1 MVKLSNVY
9 SSNSSYL
16 RRMLYRRKFLLALL
30 ELLGGEAEKLRI
42 QKLTFLFG
50 QREHPLYD
58 FVPYR
63 FGSFSISMA
72 SDLGAMAKHGQVAET
87 ENTVIQLAV
96 GNWFSSLSAAD
107 QQALQQML
115 ADFGKLS
122 TRQLT
127 TYTYRHYPYYASKSE
142 IANELLNSLEL
153 EKVNQSVRS
162 FSQKQLFTIGYEGIS
177 LESYLN
183 KLLQNGVRLLVDVRR
198 NPLSMK
204 FGFSK
209 GQLQKYCGML
219 GISYVHLPELGIA
232 SEQRQTLNTQA
243 DYDALFEAYK
253 SSTLNETTATQTKV
267 LHLLWEYDRIALT
280 CFEANI
286 CQCHRKPLAE
296 SIAAL
301 PGFDYRLE
309 HL

>member
-1 MVKLSNVY
+1 
-9 SSNSSYL
+9 
-16 RRMLYRRKFLLALL
+16 MLYRRKFLLALI
-30 ELLGGEAEKLRI
+30 ELSGGEIEKLRL

-50 QREHPLYD
+50 QLQHALYD
-58 FVPYR
+58 FIPYR

-72 SDLGAMAKHGQVAET
+72 SDLGAMTKHGQVTET
-87 ENTVIQLAV
+87 DQSVIKLAP
-96 GNWFSSLSAAD
+96 GNWLASLSAVD
-107 QQALQQML
+107 QKALKQL
-115 ADFGKLS
+115 HTDFGKLS

-142 IANELLNSLEL
+142 IAKELLNEQEL
-153 EKVNQSVRS
+153 VKVKLSVAGFSEKA
-162 FSQKQLFTIGYEGIS
+162 LFTIGYEGIS
-177 LESYLN
+177 LEAYLN
-183 KLLQNGVRLLVDVRR
+183 KLLINGVKLLLDVRR

-209 GQLQKYCGML
+209 GQLQKSCSML
-219 GISYVHLPELGIA
+219 GIVYMHLPELGIA
-232 SEQRQTLNTQA
+232 SEQRQQLNSQA
-243 DYDALFEAYK
+243 AYDALFDAYK
-253 SSTLNETTATQTKV
+253 RSTLVETTATQQKV
-267 LHLLWEYDRIALT
+267 LQLLREFNRIALT

>member
-1 MVKLSNVY
+1 
-9 SSNSSYL
+9 
-16 RRMLYRRKFLLALL
+16 MLYRRKFLLALL
-30 ELLGGEAEKLRI
+30 ELLGGEAEKMRL
-42 QKLTFLFG
+42 QKLAFLFG
-50 QREHPLYD
+50 RQQRALYD

-87 ENTVIQLAV
+87 ENTVVQLAA
-96 GNWFSSLSAAD
+96 GNWLASLSAAD
-107 QQALQQML
+107 QIGVKQLL
-115 ADFGKLS
+115 ADFGRLN

-142 IANELLNSLEL
+142 IATELLSTPEL
-153 EKVNQSVRS
+153 EKVKQSLKS
-162 FSQKQLFTIGYEGIS
+162 FSEKRLFTIGYEGIS
-177 LESYLN
+177 LEAYLN

-209 GQLQKYCGML
+209 GQLQKSCGML
-219 GISYVHLPELGIA
+219 GIAYTHLPELGIA
-232 SEQRQTLNTQA
+232 SEHRQTLDTQA

-253 SSTLNETTATQTKV
+253 SSTLHETTASQQKV
-267 LHLLWEYDRIALT
+267 LQLLHEYDRIALT

>member
-1 MVKLSNVY
+1 
-9 SSNSSYL
+9 
-16 RRMLYRRKFLLALL
+16 MLYRRKFLLALL
-30 ELLGGEAEKLRI
+30 ELMGGEAEKMRL
-42 QKLTFLFG
+42 QKLAFLFG
-50 QREHPLYD
+50 QQQHALYD

-87 ENTVIQLAV
+87 DQTVVKLEP
-96 GNWFSSLSAAD
+96 GNWLATLSATD
-107 QQALQQML
+107 QKGVKQLL

-142 IANELLNSLEL
+142 IAAELLNETEL
-153 EKVNQSVRS
+153 ASVRQSVKR
-162 FSQKQLFTIGYEGIS
+162 FGEKALFTIGYEGIS
-177 LESYLN
+177 LETYLN
-183 KLLQNGVRLLVDVRR
+183 KLLQNGIKLLLDVRR

-209 GQLQKYCGML
+209 VQLQKSCSML
-219 GISYVHLPELGIA
+219 GIAYMHLPELGIA
-232 SEQRQTLNTQA
+232 SEQRQALNDQA
-243 DYDALFEAYK
+243 DYDALFEVYK
-253 SSTLNETTATQTKV
+253 SSTLLETTTSQEKV
-267 LHLLWEYDRIALT
+267 LQLLREYDRIALT

-301 PGFDYRLE
+301 PGFDFRLE

>member
-1 MVKLSNVY
+1 
-9 SSNSSYL
+9 
-16 RRMLYRRKFLLALL
+16 
-30 ELLGGEAEKLRI
+30 
-42 QKLTFLFG
+42 
-50 QREHPLYD
+50 
-58 FVPYR
+58 
-63 FGSFSISMA
+63 
-72 SDLGAMAKHGQVAET
+72 
-87 ENTVIQLAV
+87 
-96 GNWFSSLSAAD
+96 LSAAD
-107 QQALQQML
+107 QNGVKQLL

-142 IANELLNSLEL
+142 MAAELLNEQEL
-153 EKVNQSVRS
+153 TSVSQSVKR
-162 FSQKQLFTIGYEGIS
+162 FSEKALFTIGYEGIS
-177 LESYLN
+177 LEAYLN
-183 KLLQNGVRLLVDVRR
+183 KLLQNGVKLLLDVRR

-209 GQLQKYCGML
+209 GQLQKSCSML
-219 GISYVHLPELGIA
+219 GIAYMHLPELGIA
-232 SEQRQTLNTQA
+232 SEQRQALNNQA
-243 DYDALFEAYK
+243 DYDALFEVYK
-253 SSTLNETTATQTKV
+253 SSTLLETTTSQEKV
-267 LHLLWEYDRIALT
+267 LQLLREHDRIALT